1 MKLAAVVIIRGMNIA
16 SEKSILNGFSIHSGF
31 HNTNW
36 GLAICAP
43 NFQVVHPVQW
53 VAKHHRRQRQP
64 RLLWKWD
71 CLGILEGRDHLAL
84 QPLVWCRCQPRC
96 TKRETITTPAM
107 PTLQQNPISVASKKV
122 TLFLPLSLIYLW
134 LIIWLGFFFLPKI
147 SLLFYILCF
156 YIIHYYFMVRISGK
170 IFLEF
175 GY

>member
-53 VAKHHRRQRQP
+53 VGKHHRRQRQP

-71 CLGILEGRDHLAL
+71 CLGILKGRDHLAL

-134 LIIWLGFFFLPKI
+134 LIIWLGFFSP
-147 SLLFYILCF
+147 
-156 YIIHYYFMVRISGK
+156 
-170 IFLEF
+170 
-175 GY
+175 